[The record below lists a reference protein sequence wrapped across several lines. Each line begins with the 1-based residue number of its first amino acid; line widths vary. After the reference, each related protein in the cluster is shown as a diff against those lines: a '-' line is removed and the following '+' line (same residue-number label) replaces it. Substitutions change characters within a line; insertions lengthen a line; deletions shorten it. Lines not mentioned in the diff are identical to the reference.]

1 MSMMCVFLKD
11 ATDLT
16 VQGNIWFF
24 SVRHIKEKLTAHKT
38 FFASPEK
45 FRFSDLQTYFSD
57 LDLYGGAV
65 GRCDDVVNAVPPPN
79 LPDLHTYCGNHW
91 LV

>member
-1 MSMMCVFLKD
+1 MLLTSQYREISGFLAYVISKKS
-11 ATDLT
+11 LL
-16 VQGNIWFF
+16 
-24 SVRHIKEKLTAHKT
+24 HIKR